1 MKRNLIFGFF
11 IFAFLH
17 LNLFASTGV
26 ILSADKKILFFKDD
40 VFVKV
45 IKEVNSTDVAIYN
58 SGQYYYVSGNYP
70 KINKYYIEKCNFI
83 DFKCKEIG
91 TPLGRAKPVGISFLN
106 NGTGFVAT
114 SDGHID
120 YYENEKFIRTVLR
133 TFGTIRSISFT
144 GNSLYYLVKNGDSYG
159 YLNNS
164 YIAKCDKFGSNC
176 NLLYNDNYLYKLSF
190 SNTGEGYVISQ
201 DDDYSFLYFKNDAY
215 LIRLGIFIPFS
226 DVSFTGKN
234 VYLVVG
240 YWDASLIK
248 INDNGGWNT
257 LYSSSNNNIL
267 SISFK

>member
-1 MKRNLIFGFF
+1 MIRNSIFGLLLFVFF
-11 IFAFLH
+11 H
-17 LNLFASTGV
+17 LNVFASTGV
-26 ILSADKKILFFKDD
+26 ILSGDKKIRFFKDD

-58 SGQYYYVSGNYP
+58 SGEYYYVSGSYP

-114 SDGHID
+114 SDGQID

-133 TFGTIRSISFT
+133 TFGTISSINFT
-144 GNSLYYLVKNGDSYG
+144 GNSLYYLVQNWNNDGTI
-159 YLNNS
+159 NNS

-176 NLLYNDNYLYKLSF
+176 NLLYNDYYLYKLSF
-190 SNTGEGYVISQ
+190 SDTGEGFVISK
-201 DDDYSFLYFKNDAY
+201 DDDYSFLYFKNDED
-215 LIRLGIFIPFS
+215 LIRLGIFVPFS
-226 DVSFTGKN
+226 DVSFTGKD

-240 YWDASLIK
+240 YWDANLIK
-248 INDNGGWNT
+248 INDNGGWDT